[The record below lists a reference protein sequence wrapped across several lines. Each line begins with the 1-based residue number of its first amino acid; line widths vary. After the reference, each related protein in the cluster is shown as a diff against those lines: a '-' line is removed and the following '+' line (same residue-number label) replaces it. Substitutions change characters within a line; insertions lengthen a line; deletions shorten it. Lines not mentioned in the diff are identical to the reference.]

1 MGLAA
6 GVDLGGTKI
15 LAALIDDNHV
25 VVADKKVPTPADG
38 PESVVEAIRT
48 AVEALP
54 ERPDT
59 VGIGAPGPVHDGVVK
74 IAPNLPGW
82 DRPVPLAE
90 QLSKALGLQ
99 VVVDNDATVG
109 ALGEFVAGAGRGA
122 RNLLGVWIG
131 TGVGGGLVLEGRAY
145 RGSFG
150 GAGEFGHM
158 VVRQGGQ
165 RCNCGRR
172 GCLEAYAG
180 RASMERAVSTL
191 VAAGAQTALTRIA
204 AEKNK
209 SQLTSSV
216 WKRALSEGDP
226 IANQLLDEAV
236 SAVSIGVANAVNLL
250 DLDRVV
256 IGGGFAEALGQ
267 PLADRIAEA
276 ARPYVLVGDA
286 NREVV
291 VAELV
296 DTAGIVG
303 AAALA
308 RRG

>member
-1 MGLAA
+1 MALTA

-15 LAALIDDNHV
+15 LAALVDDNHDV
-25 VVADKKVPTPADG
+25 IAEQKVPTPADG

-267 PLADRIAEA
+267 PLADRIAQA
-276 ARPYVLVGDA
+276 ARPYFLVGDA
-286 NREVV
+286 DRDVV

-296 DTAGIVG
+296 DTAGVVG

-308 RRG
+308 RQS

>member
-1 MGLAA
+1 MALAA

-15 LAALIDDNHV
+15 LAALIDDDHTV
-25 VVADKKVPTPADG
+25 IADKKVPTPGNG

-48 AVEALP
+48 AVNALP

-59 VGIGAPGPVHDGVVK
+59 VGVGAPGPVHDGVVK
-74 IAPNLPGW
+74 TAPNLAGW
-82 DRPVPLAE
+82 DNPVPLAE
-90 QLSKALGLQ
+90 LLSKALDRT
-99 VVVDNDATVG
+99 VIVDNDATVG

-122 RNLLGVWIG
+122 RNLLGVWVG
-131 TGVGGGLVLEGRAY
+131 TGVGGGLVLEGRPY

-180 RASMERAVSTL
+180 RASMERAVQIL

-204 AEKNK
+204 AEKGK
-209 SQLTSSV
+209 SHLTSSV
-216 WKRALSEGDP
+216 WKRALSEGDAV
-226 IANQLLDEAV
+226 ANQLLDEAV

-256 IGGGFAEALGQ
+256 VGGGFAEALGQ
-267 PLADRIAEA
+267 PLADRIADA
-276 ARPYVLVGDA
+276 ARPYFLVADA
-286 NREVV
+286 DRDVV

-296 DTAGIVG
+296 DTAGVVG